1 MRRRAGEGRAA
12 SREVRGTAHAAAG
25 ACRAPARCSAL
36 AAHRPPL
43 AAPPVDRP
51 PRPPTRQCISYVG
64 RSNPELLP
72 ALHRWT
78 AAVLPAL
85 ASYLRQQE
93 HYLETHL
100 AAVLAPSELAWLRQR
115 GIPPIA
121 ALQVGRMRLS
131 GAALPLARLGARRPR
146 ALHRPSRAAQLPV
159 PRRQPLRPRPRP
171 RTRRCSAA
179 CWTRRVGCP
188 TLSASS
194 SRCSCLCWTE
204 WWAAASASCASP
216 CPTPTTGEPPPQ
228 CAGRPC
234 GHLPRAGWA
243 DAAWPLHGRRGAGG
257 AGRRPTRSFM
267 HVPPAAPP
275 AAHIPPQAHAALP
288 APVLHLPARHSL

>member
-1 MRRRAGEGRAA
+1 M
-12 SREVRGTAHAAAG
+12 
-25 ACRAPARCSAL
+25 PARCSAL
-36 AAHRPPL
+36 AARRPPL
-43 AAPPVDRP
+43 AAPPMGRP
-51 PRPPTRQCISYVG
+51 PRSPTRQCISFVG
-64 RSNPELLP
+64 RTNPELLP

-93 HYLETHL
+93 HYMDTHL

-131 GAALPLARLGARRPR
+131 GAALPLVRLGARRPR
-146 ALHRPSRAAQLPV
+146 VLHCPSRAAQLPM
-159 PRRQPLRPRPRP
+159 PRRQPLRRRPRL
-171 RTRRCSAA
+171 RARRCSAA
-179 CWTRRVGCP
+179 CWTRRAGCP

-228 CAGRPC
+228 CAGPAGTCRAPAGWMRPGPC
-234 GHLPRAGWA
+234 MAGEAQVGLGAGPRAHA
-243 DAAWPLHGRRGAGG
+243 RAASCPRRRLPHLLLTS
-257 AGRRPTRSFM
+257 RRRHTQRFLLLYFTY
-267 HVPPAAPP
+267 
-275 AAHIPPQAHAALP
+275 LP
-288 APVLHLPARHSL
+288 VILYDYFQ